1 MAEKSWAAEAGKGL
15 FKTNPVFV
23 LVLGICPTLA
33 VTTSVVDA
41 FAMGVAASVVLLGSN
56 TIISACRKFIP
67 DAIRI
72 PCFIV
77 IIATF
82 VTVVELLMNAYL
94 DPAISNRI
102 GIFIPLI
109 VVNCIILGRAEAFAS
124 QNSISRSVADAI
136 GIGLGFIGALVLIG
150 GIREVLG
157 SGTLLGYPIA
167 KGFVPA
173 SVMIMAPGAFLVL
186 GLLQGFFRHLS
197 MRRNKE
203 H

>member
-124 QNSISRSVADAI
+124 QNSISRSIADAI

-167 KGFVPA
+167 KRFVPA